1 MEQDLDFFLFQL
13 QHTDMQFFDMGF
25 NILTCVFLFG
35 FQHTHMHLFVCQ
47 SLWLERRKE
56 YNLGK
61 RGKMKKEL
69 K

>member
-35 FQHTHMHLFVCQ
+35 FQHTHMHLFVG
-47 SLWLERRKE
+47 WLSERGMNTIWEKE
-56 YNLGK
+56 
-61 RGKMKKEL
+61 KKW
-69 K
+69 KKKVK